1 MTRRAWD
8 NVLRFRRSEEGSLVV
23 EFVILFPLYLAFILC
38 AVEYALVTVKQSMLE
53 RSVDL
58 VVRDIRLGTG
68 SGPTHD
74 QIKEA
79 ICEQTL
85 VIDDCSN
92 NLQLE
97 MIRQSAFT
105 GVTLPAEPD
114 CTDRSEEAKPVR
126 EFTNGPPN
134 ELMILRACAIVD
146 PVFVTSSMGRALA
159 NDDGLIALTAT
170 TAFVQEP

>member
-1 MTRRAWD
+1 MIRRFFD
-8 NVLRFRRSEEGSLVV
+8 KVLRFRRSEDGGLVV
-23 EFVILFPLYLAFILC
+23 EFVILFPLYIIFMLC
-38 AVEYALVTVKQSMLE
+38 AVEYALVTVKQAMLD

-74 QIKEA
+74 QIKDS
-79 ICEQTL
+79 ICEKTL
-85 VIDDCSN
+85 VVEDCSR

-105 GVTLPAEPD
+105 GVTLPADVD
-114 CTDRSEEAKPVR
+114 CIDRADEAKPVR

-146 PVFVTSSMGRALA
+146 PVFPTSLMGRSLS
-159 NDDGLIALTAT
+159 NDDGLITLTAT